1 MLVMYSI
8 RIFLLL
14 LIISLTSCS
23 STTDK
28 QYYNLGKT
36 PPPTREIKDVRVAL
50 ALGGGGSR
58 GIVHLGVIS
67 VLEENNIPID
77 LIVGTSA
84 GSMIGAMYADYQDSK
99 LLYDQLIG
107 LKKWDLLDL
116 SLADSFYFFSEL
128 RGPVQGAYL
137 EDFVAKNITKN
148 HIEDFSIPFV
158 AVATDLKTSK
168 AYLFSSGPVALG
180 VHASSAI
187 PPVFTPV
194 HAYGKL
200 LVDGGVVEPVPV
212 KTARSFN
219 PQVVVAVD
227 ISTAGHDYELNNMLD
242 VAGKSFSI
250 AYHKLSH
257 SQSKKADILIHPDLE
272 GFGTFDD
279 DKNEILFAIGREA
292 AKEKL
297 PQILATLKSRSI
309 IH

>member
-1 MLVMYSI
+1 MYI
-8 RIFLLL
+8 LRTFIL
-14 LIISLTSCS
+14 LIAFILLTACS
-23 STTDK
+23 SAPSK
-28 QYYNLGKT
+28 QYYTISQT
-36 PPPTREIKDVRVAL
+36 PPPAREIKDVRVAL

-58 GIVHLGVIS
+58 GIVHLGVLS

-148 HIEDFSIPFV
+148 RIEDLDIPFV
-158 AVATDLKTSK
+158 AVATDLRASR
-168 AYLFSSGPVALG
+168 AYTFSSGPIALG

-212 KTARSFN
+212 KTTRLYN
-219 PQVVVAVD
+219 PQVVIAVD
-227 ISTAGHDYELNNMLD
+227 ISTSGHDYELNNMMD

-257 SQSKKADILIHPDLE
+257 SQSKKADVLIHPDLE

-292 AKEKL
+292 AKEKM
-297 PQILATLKSRSI
+297 PQIINMLKSKSI

>member
-1 MLVMYSI
+1 MHTL
-8 RIFLLL
+8 RTFLLL
-14 LIISLTSCS
+14 ISIISLSACS
-23 STTDK
+23 SPNK
-28 QYYNLGKT
+28 QYYNISHT
-36 PPPTREIKDVRVAL
+36 PPPARAIKNPRVAL
-50 ALGGGGSR
+50 VLGGGGAR

-84 GSMIGAMYADYQDSK
+84 GSMIGAMYADYKDSR
-99 LLYDQLIG
+99 LLYDQLID

-116 SLADSFYFFSEL
+116 SFSDSFYFFSEL
-128 RGPVQGAYL
+128 RGPAQGLYL

-148 HIEDFSIPFV
+148 HIEDLDIPFV

-168 AYLFSSGPVALG
+168 TYSFSSGPIALG

-187 PPVFTPV
+187 PPVFSPV

-200 LVDGGVVEPVPV
+200 LVDGGVTEPVPV

-219 PQVVVAVD
+219 PQVVIAID
-227 ISTAGHDYELNNMLD
+227 ISTSGDSYELYNMLD
-242 VAGKSFSI
+242 VTVKSFSI

-279 DKNEILFAIGREA
+279 DKNYILFAIGREA
-292 AKEKL
+292 AKEKM
-297 PQILATLKSRSI
+297 PEIISILKSKSI